1 MSTNLEYRKRIK
13 DREKEKVGRE
23 ASKLNAGEKELERGG
38 KKQRTHFICWR
49 NNVKFCS
56 GGEKMRNASRNKGE
70 KSDSE
75 KKNRTLT
82 TFNSS
87 IKRVTRKFLEISRC
101 SRANNG
107 KEINKKSVLHV

>member
-56 GGEKMRNASRNKGE
+56 GGEKMRNASRNQGE

-75 KKNRTLT
+75 KKIEHLRHL
-82 TFNSS
+82 
-87 IKRVTRKFLEISRC
+87 IPP
-101 SRANNG
+101 
-107 KEINKKSVLHV
+107 

>member
-1 MSTNLEYRKRIK
+1 M
-13 DREKEKVGRE
+13 
-23 ASKLNAGEKELERGG
+23 
-38 KKQRTHFICWR
+38 
-49 NNVKFCS
+49 KFCS
-56 GGEKMRNASRNKGE
+56 GGEKMRNASRNQGE

-75 KKNRTLT
+75 KKIYRTLT

-107 KEINKKSVLHV
+107 KEMNKKSVLHV